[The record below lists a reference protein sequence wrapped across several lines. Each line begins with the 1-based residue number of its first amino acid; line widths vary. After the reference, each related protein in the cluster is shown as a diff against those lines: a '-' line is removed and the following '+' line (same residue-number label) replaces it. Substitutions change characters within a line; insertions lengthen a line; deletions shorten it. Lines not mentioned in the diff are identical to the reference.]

1 MSAQPDPQ
9 RTAYVRNLF
18 DLATLLDNNPG
29 VPLPY
34 SLTRRHGLAW
44 YVHDSIETVLAIREL
59 MDDALTLPHDSRDFP
74 VEITGTLVG
83 FAATVDVAR
92 EIALDPREGFIVQRP
107 AMNPRLLAAE
117 PVKA

>member
-1 MSAQPDPQ
+1 MTD
-9 RTAYVRNLF
+9 RTEYIENLR
-18 DLATLLDNNPG
+18 DLATLLNAYPSIP
-29 VPLPY
+29 VPYVL
-34 SLTRRHGLAW
+34 SRRNGLGW

-92 EIALDPREGFIVQRP
+92 GIALDDSVPRVSAP
-107 AMNPRLLAAE
+107 MNPRLLASE
-117 PVKA
+117 QVSS

>member
-1 MSAQPDPQ
+1 MTDT
-9 RTAYVRNLF
+9 RTEYVKGLRS
-18 DLATLLDNNPG
+18 LADLLDNTSIPIPHALSRRNG
-29 VPLPY
+29 
-34 SLTRRHGLAW
+34 LTW

-92 EIALDPREGFIVQRP
+92 GIALDDTVQAVAAP
-107 AMNPRLLAAE
+107 MNPRLLAVS
-117 PVKA
+117 VKA